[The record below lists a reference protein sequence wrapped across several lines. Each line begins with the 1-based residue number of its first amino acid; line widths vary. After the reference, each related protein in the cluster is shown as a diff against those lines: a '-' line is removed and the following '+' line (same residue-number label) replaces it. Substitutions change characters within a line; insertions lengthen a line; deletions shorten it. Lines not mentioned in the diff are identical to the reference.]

1 MKRTIAFLSLAI
13 VLAVSAVA
21 QASQFKSMKADC
33 GACCA
38 GGCCQSC
45 SQSGCGDCCKNK

>member
-1 MKRTIAFLSLAI
+1 MKRTIAFLSLAV

-21 QASQFKSMKADC
+21 QASQFKSNKAAC

-38 GGCCQSC
+38 GDCCQSC
-45 SQSGCGDCCKNK
+45 SQSSCGDCCKGK